1 MSRSWEMMRITLLS
15 SNDLDTLSKALRRME
30 PVTLTRTLGDTEV
43 TASVVPA
50 GKAWPVA
57 MLVQVRVK
65 TGRTEWVQ
73 HFESVEAMR
82 GAAD

>member
-1 MSRSWEMMRITLLS
+1 MRRIHLLS
-15 SNDLDTLSKALRRME
+15 MNDLDALSKALRRME

-50 GKAWPVA
+50 SKAWPVA
-57 MLVQVRVK
+57 MLVQIRVK
-65 TGRTEWVQ
+65 TGRMEWVQ

>member
-1 MSRSWEMMRITLLS
+1 MSRSWEMRLIHLLS
-15 SNDLDTLSKALRRME
+15 SNDLDALSSAMRRME
-30 PVTLTRTLGDTEV
+30 PVTLTRALGDTEV

-57 MLVQVRVK
+57 MLVRVRVK
-65 TGRTEWVQ
+65 RGRTEWVQ
-73 HFESVEAMR
+73 HFESVEGMR